1 MCTLPHQHA
10 YANSAAV
17 RAVPQRHRVGQ
28 AGTPRTELA
37 SLLAKVVTLAAGGS
51 LALAAV
57 AGCAPVSNS
66 AAQNPPSE
74 GDRVAVLITG
84 TAHEPHPMLTAG
96 ALQGGAYCGGEH
108 ERHRDGPGGKSSSE
122 LVNYRRRPTLSG
134 RGAHPRVEPT
144 ARSSTAAAFEA
155 DRRQLAAGCRHPW

>member
-1 MCTLPHQHA
+1 MNTFSHEHA
-10 YANSAAV
+10 HANS
-17 RAVPQRHRVGQ
+17 R
-28 AGTPRTELA
+28 
-37 SLLAKVVTLAAGGS
+37 SLTFGHKQSALKPALAKVVTLAIAGG
-51 LALAAV
+51 LALVAV
-57 AGCAPVSNS
+57 AGCASTS
-66 AAQNPPSE
+66 STRGLSPPGD